1 MDRSAYKEWQPAG
14 YSGGGMP
21 IAVPRVFVRPNGGEL
36 ITGSIPVV
44 ISPAEEREHES
55 ARVEPP
61 VSIAGT
67 AFWAMLIVSILGI
80 GITAAVEIRMPK
92 TTAAQMPLET
102 SAIEPAP
109 APIPAPVLAPVAEV
123 APIVAPAQ
131 LVVTKAP
138 IKITRPAKPS
148 PPVTSR
154 VTPKKTSNK
163 DVLDALQQA
172 QLESNF

>member
-36 ITGSIPVV
+36 ITGSVPVV
-44 ISPAEEREHES
+44 VSQTEEREHES
-55 ARVEPP
+55 ARVEPT

-92 TTAAQMPLET
+92 STAAQT
-102 SAIEPAP
+102 TAIEPAP
-109 APIPAPVLAPVAEV
+109 APIPAPVLAPVPEAT
-123 APIVAPAQ
+123 PIVAPAQ

-172 QLESNF
+172 QLERNF